1 MVNAVPKD
9 SRSVWNSGLQRAAL
23 VGLGGFLRPLAR
35 FLLKSGIRYRE
46 FADIA
51 KAAFISVAADEYG
64 ARGRPA
70 SLSRVAAVTGIGR
83 KEVSRIH
90 RSDMA
95 QLEAKFWASE
105 LNPLTQVL
113 HFWHSD
119 PEYSIDGV
127 PRLLGFLDGEPSFAR
142 LVARYAGNIPP
153 NVARS
158 ELERSG
164 AIVEMAD
171 GSLRAVRRQYTPNE
185 VDVEFVRSM
194 IFSLKSLAGT
204 LAHNADVISREGPA
218 TVNGRLERYAWT
230 SSLSESS
237 RRDFRILAERKAEE
251 LLLHLDAWIG
261 EREQQDLGL
270 GVTPDQGQKKTCGFG
285 VYHFEDA
292 GDGEAA
298 GSGQACLHP
307 EK

>member
-1 MVNAVPKD
+1 MPKD

-64 ARGRPA
+64 VRGRPA

-90 RSDMA
+90 KSDMA

-119 PEYSIDGV
+119 PEYSVDGV
-127 PRLLGFLDGEPSFAR
+127 PRLLGFLDGEHSFAG
-142 LVARYAGNIPP
+142 LVGRYAGNIPP
-153 NVARS
+153 SVARA
-158 ELERSG
+158 ELERCG
-164 AIVEMAD
+164 AIEETAD
-171 GSLRAVRRQYTPNE
+171 GCLRAVRRQYTPNE
-185 VDVEFVRSM
+185 VDAEFVRSM
-194 IFSLKSLAGT
+194 IFSLKNLAGT
-204 LAHNADVISREGPA
+204 LAHNADVIFREGPA

-230 SSLSESS
+230 GSLSEAS
-237 RRDFRILAERKAEE
+237 RREFRILAERKAEE
-251 LLLHLDAWIG
+251 LLLYLDSWIG
-261 EREQQDLGL
+261 EREQLELGQ
-270 GVTPDQGQKKTCGFG
+270 VATSDREQKKTCGFG
-285 VYHFEDA
+285 VYHFEDT
-292 GDGEAA
+292 GDGEESGA
-298 GSGQACLHP
+298 GRGSFSAR
-307 EK
+307 K

>member
-1 MVNAVPKD
+1 MPKD

-64 ARGRPA
+64 VRGRPA

-90 RSDMA
+90 KSDMA
-95 QLEAKFWASE
+95 QLEEKFWESE
-105 LNPLTQVL
+105 LNPLTQAL

-119 PEYSIDGV
+119 PEYSVDAV
-127 PRLLGFLDGEPSFAR
+127 LRLLGFLDGEHSFAG
-142 LVARYAGNIPP
+142 LVGRYAGNIPP
-153 NVARS
+153 SVARA
-158 ELERSG
+158 ELERCG
-164 AIVEMAD
+164 AIEETAD
-171 GSLRAVRRQYTPNE
+171 GCLRAVRRQYTPNE
-185 VDVEFVRSM
+185 VDAEFVRSM
-194 IFSLKSLAGT
+194 IFSLKNLAGT

-230 SSLSESS
+230 GSLSEAS
-237 RRDFRILAERKAEE
+237 RREFRILAERKAEE
-251 LLLHLDAWIG
+251 LLLYLDSWIG
-261 EREQQDLGL
+261 EREQLELGQ
-270 GVTPDQGQKKTCGFG
+270 VATSDREQKKTCGFG
-285 VYHFEDA
+285 VYHFEDT
-292 GDGEAA
+292 GDGEESGA
-298 GSGQACLHP
+298 GRGSFSAR
-307 EK
+307 K

>member
-1 MVNAVPKD
+1 MVGAMPKD

-51 KAAFISVAADEYG
+51 KAAFISVAADDYG
-64 ARGRPA
+64 VRGRPA

-90 RSDMA
+90 KSDLA
-95 QLEAKFWASE
+95 QLEARFWASQ

-119 PEYSIDGV
+119 PEYSVDGV
-127 PRLLGFLDGEPSFAR
+127 PRLLGFLEGEHSFAD
-142 LVARYAGNIPP
+142 LVSRYAGNIPP
-153 NVARS
+153 SVARA
-158 ELERSG
+158 ELERCG
-164 AIVEMAD
+164 AIEETAD
-171 GSLRAVRRQYTPNE
+171 GCLRAVRRQYTPNE

-194 IFSLKSLAGT
+194 IFSLKNLAGT

-230 SSLSESS
+230 SSLSEAS
-237 RRDFRILAERKAEE
+237 RREFRILAERKAEE
-251 LLLHLDAWIG
+251 LLLYLDAWIG
-261 EREQQDLGL
+261 EREQLELGQA
-270 GVTPDQGQKKTCGFG
+270 TTSDPEQKKTCGLG
-285 VYHFEDA
+285 VYHFEDT
-292 GDGEAA
+292 GDGEESGA
-298 GSGQACLHP
+298 GRGSFSA
-307 EK
+307 KN

>member
-1 MVNAVPKD
+1 MVYAMPKD

-35 FLLKSGIRYRE
+35 FLLKSGIRYKE

-51 KAAFISVAADEYG
+51 KAAFISVAADDYG
-64 ARGRPA
+64 VRGRPA
-70 SLSRVAAVTGIGR
+70 SLSRIAVVTGIGR
-83 KEVSRIH
+83 KEVGRIQE
-90 RSDMA
+90 SDLA
-95 QLEAKFWASE
+95 QLESRFWASE

-119 PEYSIDGV
+119 PEFSVDGV
-127 PRLLGFLDGEPSFAR
+127 PRLLGFQDGDHSFAA

-185 VDVEFVRSM
+185 VDVEFRVESIEALEHPR
-194 IFSLKSLAGT
+194 IKVAAIVPGGT
-204 LAHNADVISREGPA
+204 RP
-218 TVNGRLERYAWT
+218 
-230 SSLSESS
+230 
-237 RRDFRILAERKAEE
+237 
-251 LLLHLDAWIG
+251 
-261 EREQQDLGL
+261 
-270 GVTPDQGQKKTCGFG
+270 GQ
-285 VYHFEDA
+285 V
-292 GDGEAA
+292 
-298 GSGQACLHP
+298 
-307 EK
+307 